1 MYNIIQ
7 YNLHRFNV
15 TRLQKSLHE
24 IIILRAK
31 SNKSNLFEEE
41 RKKKKNDDFRTK
53 YIRRTMLVGERT
65 RVDRQNDRK
74 GATTRNKKRD
84 VRRSIRD
91 EYSDT
96 SKNTIARK
104 TC

>member
-1 MYNIIQ
+1 
-7 YNLHRFNV
+7 
-15 TRLQKSLHE
+15 
-24 IIILRAK
+24 
-31 SNKSNLFEEE
+31 
-41 RKKKKNDDFRTK
+41 
-53 YIRRTMLVGERT
+53 MLVGERT

>member
-1 MYNIIQ
+1 MQSRINQIC
-7 YNLHRFNV
+7 
-15 TRLQKSLHE
+15 S
-24 IIILRAK
+24 
-31 SNKSNLFEEE
+31 
-41 RKKKKNDDFRTK
+41 RKKGKKKNDDFRKK